1 MLGEGGKR
9 GGGTGEGE
17 VLLGLGCMLR
27 RVWALK
33 RIGVSKR
40 ALGLLLG
47 RILRLVSGRTVLRIS

>member
-1 MLGEGGKR
+1 MLGRGEEGR
-9 GGGTGEGE
+9 GTGEGE

-40 ALGLLLG
+40 ALRLLLG
-47 RILRLVSGRTVLRIS
+47 RVLRLVSGRTALRIF